1 MIDLNLTNEVI
12 NEIIN
17 SIFIRMDLM
26 DEIISNIVKFLSL
39 LALIVSVACVYFF
52 NKKPSSKISDA
63 LNNSLL
69 TIIVLIISIS
79 IISLTPRFKYV
90 KEVVDV
96 ETVYSKVKVYLDDEQ
111 FKYFG
116 LLITQDENQ
125 RIASKGG
132 VTPIILYGT
141 LHKVKDK
148 YSKN

>member
-1 MIDLNLTNEVI
+1 MVDFNLTNEAI

-26 DEIISNIVKFLSL
+26 DEIISNVIKFLSF
-39 LALIVSVACVYFF
+39 LALIISVACVYFSIK
-52 NKKPSSKISDA
+52 NPLSKISNA
-63 LNNSLL
+63 LNKSLL
-69 TIIVLIISIS
+69 TIIVLVISIS

-96 ETVYSKVKVYLDDEQ
+96 ETVYSNVKVYLDDEQ

-125 RIASKGG
+125 RIASKSGI
-132 VTPIILYGT
+132 TPIILYGT

>member
-39 LALIVSVACVYFF
+39 LALIVSVACVYFLI
-52 NKKPSSKISDA
+52 KKPSSKISDA

-69 TIIVLIISIS
+69 TIIVLVISIS

-132 VTPIILYGT
+132 ITPIIL
-141 LHKVKDK
+141 
-148 YSKN
+148 

>member
-1 MIDLNLTNEVI
+1 M
-12 NEIIN
+12 
-17 SIFIRMDLM
+17 
-26 DEIISNIVKFLSL
+26 
-39 LALIVSVACVYFF
+39 ACVYFSIK
-52 NKKPSSKISDA
+52 NPLSKISNA
-63 LNNSLL
+63 LNKSLL
-69 TIIVLIISIS
+69 TIIVLVISIS

-96 ETVYSKVKVYLDDEQ
+96 ETVYSNVKVYLDDEQ

-132 VTPIILYGT
+132 ITPIILYGT

>member
-26 DEIISNIVKFLSL
+26 DEIIYNIVKFLSL
-39 LALIVSVACVYFF
+39 LALIVSVACVYFLI
-52 NKKPSSKISDA
+52 KKPSSKISDA

-69 TIIVLIISIS
+69 TIIVLVISIS

-96 ETVYSKVKVYLDDEQ
+96 ETVYSKVKVYLDDKQ
-111 FKYFG
+111 FKYFR
-116 LLITQDENQ
+116 LLITQDKNQ
-125 RIASKGG
+125 IIASKGG